1 MNSAPQTLPMEEV
14 TDLKRGDSDDLS
26 DIQPNVHAIAGTLLS
41 HHPQIQQGGPLPNAG
56 GNPMLIQQTNTQN
69 VRFSQF
75 LGDALDQE
83 RVCWIG
89 QGRRASQ
96 HQRGLFESRSSKL

>member
-1 MNSAPQTLPMEEV
+1 MSSARQTLPMEEV
-14 TDLKRGDSDDLS
+14 TDLKGGDSDDLS
-26 DIQPNVHAIAGTLLS
+26 DIQANAHAIAVTLFS
-41 HHPQIQQGGPLPNAG
+41 HHPQIQQGGPLPNAE
-56 GNPMLIQQTNTQN
+56 GNPMLIQQTNFQN

>member
-1 MNSAPQTLPMEEV
+1 MNSAQHTLPIEEV
-14 TDLKRGDSDDLS
+14 TDLKGGDSDDLS
-26 DIQPNVHAIAGTLLS
+26 RIQANAHSIAVTLFS
-41 HHPQIQQGGPLPNAG
+41 HHPQTQQGGPLPNAE
-56 GNPMLIQQTNTQN
+56 GNTMLIQQTNIQN
-69 VRFSQF
+69 VRFSLF

-89 QGRRASQ
+89 QGRRGSQ